1 MSLTIGGVRLRID
14 FTFLVFSAMLFL
26 LRDSRTAFAFLTVC
40 LVHESAHAAVL
51 RLVGGRLSEIIFL
64 GMGIRMIPQRNKLL
78 SAKRELAVLLAGPAA
93 NLVLFAAFS
102 LKDSGNYFA
111 FLNLCA
117 ALFNLLPYSFLDG
130 GAALN
135 LLFGFMRYSSPVLAA
150 VRLLPVLF
158 AVYAVIEYGN
168 PFFIPLFVSIFYF
181 LSEFR

>member
-1 MSLTIGGVRLRID
+1 M
-14 FTFLVFSAMLFL
+14 
-26 LRDSRTAFAFLTVC
+26 
-40 LVHESAHAAVL
+40 
-51 RLVGGRLSEIIFL
+51 
-64 GMGIRMIPQRNKLL
+64 
-78 SAKRELAVLLAGPAA
+78 LLAGPAA

-102 LKDSGNYFA
+102 MKDSGNYFA

-130 GAALN
+130 GAVLN

-158 AVYAVIEYGN
+158 AAYAVIKYGN
-168 PFFIPLFVSIFYF
+168 PLFIHLFVSIFYF